1 MAAHNIIRC
10 TVPACGWGFKIKD
23 TGETAKAYG
32 TFRLHCI
39 SVHGL
44 SRDDFD
50 SSLHFDLENLTLSL
64 HKKPPAESSEE
75 QHQ

>member
-1 MAAHNIIRC
+1 MTAHKLIRC
-10 TVPACGWGFKIKD
+10 DVPACSWGFKIKD
-23 TGETAKAYG
+23 TGEMDKGYG

-39 SVHGL
+39 TVHGL

-64 HKKPPAESSEE
+64 DKKHPAKSIE
-75 QHQ
+75 